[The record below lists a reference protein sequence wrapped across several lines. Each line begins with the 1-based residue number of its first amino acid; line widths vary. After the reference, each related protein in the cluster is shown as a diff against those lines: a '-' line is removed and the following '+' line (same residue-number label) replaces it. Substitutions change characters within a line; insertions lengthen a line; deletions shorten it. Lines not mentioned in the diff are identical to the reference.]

1 MLIWTNFDSFAIIY
15 LGKLLQK
22 FHFPMKVVLNCLQ
35 TKKSLELV
43 LRLQF
48 LLNVLIKLFPVEY
61 NMNWPN
67 FITRMTLPFKLFS
80 KMYFLFLLRHLMT
93 SWNLKIESSKV

>member
-15 LGKLLQK
+15 LSRLLQK
-22 FHFPMKVVLNCLQ
+22 FHFPMKVVLNSLQ
-35 TKKSLELV
+35 TKKSLDLV

-61 NMNWPN
+61 NMN
-67 FITRMTLPFKLFS
+67 
-80 KMYFLFLLRHLMT
+80 
-93 SWNLKIESSKV
+93 